1 MNQEQ
6 QVQKPDKRP
15 SISAWFNRGWDIF
28 TSDMANFII
37 IGLIYLVV
45 IFITSGSVV
54 GEFLFI
60 GPLSV
65 SFFYIIFNKMRGHS
79 VNIGDMGKGFN
90 FFVAAVLSNILIT
103 VFSIIGYALCIIP
116 GILVTAIYLFT
127 PALIV
132 ERNLDFW
139 GAMEQSRKITS
150 AHLIEFFLLA
160 LVLIVLNFVGAL
172 VLIVG
177 LLFTIPL
184 SFAIV
189 AAAYEDIVGLEQ
201 QGKQEK

>member
-1 MNQEQ
+1 MNEEQ
-6 QVQKPDKRP
+6 QVKKTDKRP
-15 SISAWFNRGWDIF
+15 NVSAWFNRGWEIF
-28 TSDMANFII
+28 TSDLANFIV

-45 IFITSGSVV
+45 IVITSGSIV

-60 GPLSV
+60 GPLCV
-65 SFFYIIFNKMRGHS
+65 SFFYIIFNKMRGQS

-103 VFSIIGYALCIIP
+103 VFSVIGYALCIIP
-116 GILVTAIYLFT
+116 GIIVTAIYLLT

-132 ERNLDFW
+132 EQNLDFW
-139 GAMEQSRKITS
+139 AAMEKSRKITS
-150 AHLIEFFLLA
+150 AHLVEFFLLA
-160 LVLIVLNFVGAL
+160 LILIVLNFVGAL

-189 AAAYEDIVGLEQ
+189 AAAYEDIVGLEGQ
-201 QGKQEK
+201 VQQEK